1 MAVSLG
7 AQAEHGVVWEPNHLD
22 LLPYLQETPDIL
34 AGCQQMAHF
43 EHDDAVCSDILFCR
57 LLEMLVAHGMGSA
70 LCQQLLQH
78 EGIQRALAHACRP
91 ETRALAR
98 RCEAPFLQQG
108 FLVFYERAT
117 YRNSIVWERLR
128 APTNALV
135 RACRAAVRDFR
146 DWWLRGHGAPRE
158 EFEERKIGGRTL
170 VMRVRSTADEAAQ
183 AALSP
188 PVSRL
193 VCEPVRAREG
203 CAGADPTLRAAGHR
217 LMPLRPGCARSV
229 VAAQSH
235 RATGAPRRRGGPRT
249 LEPRDPAT
257 TGVLCGDKNPPVT
270 TGLPPPGRRFGGR
283 QGGAECLGR
292 GVYKTSK
299 NGSPSREP
307 IWRAYYLLCVAY
319 IF

>member
-57 LLEMLVAHGMGSA
+57 LLEMLVAHGIGSA
-70 LCQQLLQH
+70 LCQQLLQS

-170 VMRVRSTADEAAQ
+170 VICVRSTADEAPQ
-183 AALSP
+183 AARHL
-188 PVSRL
+188 
-193 VCEPVRAREG
+193 
-203 CAGADPTLRAAGHR
+203 
-217 LMPLRPGCARSV
+217 
-229 VAAQSH
+229 
-235 RATGAPRRRGGPRT
+235 GPRQ
-249 LEPRDPAT
+249 E
-257 TGVLCGDKNPPVT
+257 K
-270 TGLPPPGRRFGGR
+270 
-283 QGGAECLGR
+283 
-292 GVYKTSK
+292 
-299 NGSPSREP
+299 
-307 IWRAYYLLCVAY
+307 
-319 IF
+319 